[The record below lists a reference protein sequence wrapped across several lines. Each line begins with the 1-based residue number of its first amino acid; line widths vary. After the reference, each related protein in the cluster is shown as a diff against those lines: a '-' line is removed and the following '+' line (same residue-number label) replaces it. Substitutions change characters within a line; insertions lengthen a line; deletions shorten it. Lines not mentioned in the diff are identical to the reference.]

1 MTDANTN
8 TNINTNV
15 NAQRRNDMISL
26 YNALRAGGLFDDKKP
41 YFDNTRPTK
50 VTAQVG
56 TTAQLSCKVFNLY
69 NHTVSHLLVNHLDE
83 S

>member
-1 MTDANTN
+1 
-8 TNINTNV
+8 
-15 NAQRRNDMISL
+15 MISL

-50 VTAQVG
+50 ITAEVG

-69 NHTVSHLLVNHLDE
+69 NHTVRRPSKKNKTEPQSPVL
-83 S
+83 